1 MKLND
6 FAVIVQVLHCFL
18 IEGEAAQVGGDGGR
32 ISTAGP
38 RAPKHSPHSGKLGA
52 REGSKV
58 NMG

>member
-6 FAVIVQVLHCFL
+6 FTVMVQVLDCFL

-38 RAPKHSPHSGKLGA
+38 RSSKHATHSGKLGA
-52 REGSKV
+52 W
-58 NMG
+58 